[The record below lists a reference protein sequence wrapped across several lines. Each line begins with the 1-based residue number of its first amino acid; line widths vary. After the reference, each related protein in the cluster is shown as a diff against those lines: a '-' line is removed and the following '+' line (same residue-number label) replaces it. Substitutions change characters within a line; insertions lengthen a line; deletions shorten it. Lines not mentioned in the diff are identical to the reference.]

1 MGMRSR
7 RLVVIALSLGL
18 VVVFGSGPSALG
30 RPSGSAAGS
39 RVATISTYRVEGV
52 STREARTAVTR
63 TGAAIEAV
71 GGDFVLVRA
80 TEGEAAAIRGL
91 GFAVTPARVE
101 NFPPEDKR
109 FHNYREMVNDIQ
121 AVAAAHPNIVQVFTI
136 GRSFEGRK
144 IWAAKVSDNVAIDE
158 AEPEVLFDGLH
169 HAREHLTV
177 EMTLF
182 VLHLLAEGYGN
193 NAKITHLVDKRE
205 VFIVFELNADG
216 GEYDIEDDYY
226 HYWRKNRQ
234 PNGPDKPIG
243 TDLNRNY
250 AYNWGCCGGS
260 SGDPGSE
267 IYRGASPFSA
277 PESAALASFV
287 DSRVIHH
294 KQQITAAVSYHT
306 FGQLILWPYGYTYED
321 VPPDMDP
328 VDHDVF
334 VKMGS
339 DMAGL
344 TCSDQFGC
352 YTPEQSSDL
361 YITDGTSV
369 DWLYGEHRIFTFT
382 FEMYP
387 DCCDFYVPDE
397 VIHEQ
402 TWRLKGAVLYL
413 LKHADCPYEVI
424 GKSCP

>member
-1 MGMRSR
+1 GPRARGTEGPGPRGGHGVRGERAGRGPGGGPRHRRGQGVRPAHRAGRGAGAPHPGGADRRGRGGRGEEARRGEGARGGRRTGVGGVQERRSWYGPPLWPAPTGEGGAAAALKTDGGRGMGMRSR

-182 VLHLLAEGYGN
+182 VLHLLA
-193 NAKITHLVDKRE
+193 
-205 VFIVFELNADG
+205 
-216 GEYDIEDDYY
+216 
-226 HYWRKNRQ
+226 
-234 PNGPDKPIG
+234 
-243 TDLNRNY
+243 
-250 AYNWGCCGGS
+250 
-260 SGDPGSE
+260 
-267 IYRGASPFSA
+267 
-277 PESAALASFV
+277 
-287 DSRVIHH
+287 
-294 KQQITAAVSYHT
+294 
-306 FGQLILWPYGYTYED
+306 
-321 VPPDMDP
+321 
-328 VDHDVF
+328 
-334 VKMGS
+334 
-339 DMAGL
+339 
-344 TCSDQFGC
+344 
-352 YTPEQSSDL
+352 
-361 YITDGTSV
+361 
-369 DWLYGEHRIFTFT
+369 
-382 FEMYP
+382 
-387 DCCDFYVPDE
+387 
-397 VIHEQ
+397 
-402 TWRLKGAVLYL
+402 
-413 LKHADCPYEVI
+413 
-424 GKSCP
+424 